1 MIKSHSLFD
10 EMDVICLDSLND
22 FLLVGD
28 SS

>member
-1 MIKSHSLFD
+1 MIKSHSLFN

>member
-10 EMDVICLDSLND
+10 EMDVICLESSNN

>member
-10 EMDVICLDSLND
+10 EMDIICLESLND